1 MNTVFSNELQNLIT
15 EKTTQPRPVSSLSLN
30 KYIQEYNHI
39 TKVLGKSGDWIITA
53 PTYKLVNIINALDCS
68 ASNRLNYL
76 NIFIMIRKGT
86 NDIQTLL
93 DLRDRLN
100 KKKVVEI
107 KEKIQN
113 LKETLPSYEEVDKYV
128 NQLYKNKQYVDYLI
142 NYFIWT
148 YGLRNRDVNL
158 TIINL
163 KDFNEKDAS
172 KNWLVIRKLDIVLYI
187 SNYKTMGAYG
197 LKKIVCRSRKV
208 LDASNKLGVGNL
220 ITNKFNEPVD
230 DNGISYYINL
240 YDDLNESEYYKIKIN
255 YLQTQPNPIQQIAK
269 LCETRGS
276 CNISTL
282 NNHYNINTKPKGKV
296 NLPVNNNL

>member
-1 MNTVFSNELQNLIT
+1 MNNGFSDELNDLIT
-15 EKTTQPRPVSSLSLN
+15 NKTTQPRPVSALSLH

-39 TKVLGKSGDWIITA
+39 TKVLGKSGDWITND
-53 PTYKLVNIINALDCS
+53 PTYKLVNIINAMDSS

-76 NIFIMIRKGT
+76 NIFIMIRKT
-86 NDIQTLL
+86 SNDLQTLL

-100 KKKVVEI
+100 KRKSVEI

-113 LKETLPSYEEVDKYV
+113 LKETLPTYEEVNKYI
-128 NQLYKNKQYVDYLI
+128 NELYTNRQYVDYLI

-158 TIINL
+158 SIINL
-163 KDFNEKDAS
+163 NDFNKNDTS
-172 KNWLVIRKLDIVLYI
+172 KNWIVIRKVDVILYI
-187 SNYKTMGAYG
+187 SNYKTAGAYG
-197 LKKIVCRSRKV
+197 LKKIICRSRKV
-208 LDASNKLGVGNL
+208 LDACNKLGVGNL

-240 YDDLNESEYYKIKIN
+240 YDNLNESEYYKIKIN
-255 YLQTQPNPIQQIAK
+255 HLQTQPNPIQQIAK

-282 NNHYNINTKPKGKV
+282 NNHYNINTKPKGRV
-296 NLPVNNNL
+296 NPPVNNNL

>member
-1 MNTVFSNELQNLIT
+1 MNTVFSNELQKLIT

-39 TKVLGKSGDWIITA
+39 TKVLGKSGDWIINA
-53 PTYKLVNIINALDCS
+53 PTHKLINIINALDCS

-86 NDIQTLL
+86 NDIQTLF

-113 LKETLPSYEEVDKYV
+113 LKITLPSYEEVDKYV

-158 TIINL
+158 TLINL

-208 LDASNKLGVGNL
+208 LDASNKLRGGNL

-255 YLQTQPNPIQQIAK
+255 YLQTQPNPIQQIAQ

-282 NNHYNINTKPKGKV
+282 NNHYNINTKQKGRV
-296 NLPVNNNL
+296 NPPVNSNP